1 VRRLKLRRINTE
13 FLQEDT
19 QMGLFNKMR
28 NLAGSVPKEL
38 LQNGLLG
45 RGIIVS
51 IQQTSVSTGVDF
63 DPSHVCVFTVEVAL
77 DDVPRYTA
85 TCRQAV
91 RATILPQLMMPG
103 ATVAVRVDPND
114 RTRIALSLAEAPP
127 TVTMASSGDPNTGSA
142 ARILEYGVPCRAVIV
157 QSQPMGMR
165 SSHGKEMYAFVLT
178 VMAEGRPPYQTQVGN
193 PVPADA
199 LPLVYPGN
207 AVPAKRMPDGA
218 DHEVVIDWDAALAQV
233 EAAVV

>member
-1 VRRLKLRRINTE
+1 
-13 FLQEDT
+13 
-19 QMGLFNKMR
+19 MGLFNKMR

-45 RGIIVS
+45 RGIVVS

-91 RATILPQLMMPG
+91 RATVLPQLMMPG
-103 ATVAVRVDPND
+103 ATVAVRVDQND
-114 RTRIALSLAEAPP
+114 HSRIALSLGEEPP
-127 TVTMASSGDPNTGSA
+127 TVTMASSGDANTASA
-142 ARILEYGVPCRAVIV
+142 ARILEYGVPCKAVIV

-165 SSHGKEMYAFVLT
+165 NPAGNDMYAFVLT
-178 VMAEGRPPYQTQVGN
+178 VMAEGRSPYQTQVGN
-193 PVPADA
+193 PVPVNAV
-199 LPLVYPGN
+199 PLIYPGSTL
-207 AVPAKRMPDGA
+207 PAKRMPDGA
-218 DHEVVIDWDAALAQV
+218 DHEIVIDWAAALAQV
-233 EAAVV
+233 EPATV

>member
-1 VRRLKLRRINTE
+1 
-13 FLQEDT
+13 
-19 QMGLFNKMR
+19 MGIFNKMR

-38 LQNGLLG
+38 LQNGELG

-77 DDVPRYTA
+77 DNVPRYTA

-91 RATILPQLMMPG
+91 RATLLPQLMMPG

-114 RTRIALSLAEAPP
+114 RSRIALSLGEEPP

-142 ARILEYGVPCRAVIV
+142 ARILEYGDPCRAVIV

-165 SSHGKEMYAFVLT
+165 SSTGRDMYAFVLT
-178 VMAEGRPPYQTQVGN
+178 VIAEGRPPFQTQVGN

-207 AVPAKRMPDGA
+207 TVPAKRMPDGA
-218 DHEVVIDWDAALAQV
+218 DHEIVIDWDAALAEIATV
-233 EAAVV
+233 

>member
-1 VRRLKLRRINTE
+1 
-13 FLQEDT
+13 
-19 QMGLFNKMR
+19 MGIFNKMR

-38 LQNGLLG
+38 LQNGQLG

-77 DDVPRYTA
+77 DNVPRYTA

-91 RATILPQLMMPG
+91 RATVLPQLMMPG

-114 RTRIALSLAEAPP
+114 RSRIALSLGEEPP
-127 TVTMASSGDPNTGSA
+127 TVTMASSGDANAGSA
-142 ARILEYGVPCRAVIV
+142 ARILEYGVSCRAVIV

-165 SSHGKEMYAFVLT
+165 SSTGKDMYAFVLT
-178 VMAEGRPPYQTQVGN
+178 VMAEGRTPYQTQVGN
-193 PVPADA
+193 PVPTDA
-199 LPLVYPGN
+199 VPLVYPGN
-207 AVPAKRMPDGA
+207 TLPAKRMPDGA
-218 DHEVVIDWDAALAQV
+218 DHEIVIDWDAALAEV
-233 EAAVV
+233 ASV

>member
-1 VRRLKLRRINTE
+1 
-13 FLQEDT
+13 
-19 QMGLFNKMR
+19 MGIFNKMR
-28 NLAGSVPKEL
+28 NLAGSLPKEL
-38 LQNGLLG
+38 LQNGELG

-77 DDVPRYTA
+77 DNVPRYTA

-114 RTRIALSLAEAPP
+114 RSRVALSLGEEPP
-127 TVTMASSGDPNTGSA
+127 TVTMARSGDPNTGSA
-142 ARILEYGVPCRAVIV
+142 ARILEYGEPCKAVIV

-165 SSHGKEMYAFVLT
+165 SSTGKDMYAFVLT
-178 VMAEGRPPYQTQVGN
+178 VIAEGRPPYQTQVGN

-199 LPLVYPGN
+199 VPLVYPGN
-207 AVPAKRMPDGA
+207 TLPAKRMPDGA
-218 DHEVVIDWDAALAQV
+218 DHEIVIDWDTALAEIATV
-233 EAAVV
+233 

>member
-1 VRRLKLRRINTE
+1 
-13 FLQEDT
+13 
-19 QMGLFNKMR
+19 MGILNKMR

-38 LQNGLLG
+38 LQNGELG

-77 DDVPRYTA
+77 NNVPRYTV

-91 RATILPQLMMPG
+91 RATLLPQLMTPG

-114 RTRIALSLAEAPP
+114 RTRIALSLGEEPP
-127 TVTMASSGDPNTGSA
+127 TVTMASSGANTGSA
-142 ARILEYGVPCRAVIV
+142 ARILEYGEPCKAVIV

-165 SSHGKEMYAFVLT
+165 SSTGKDMYAFVLT
-178 VMAEGRPPYQTQVGN
+178 VIADSRPPYQTQVGN

-199 LPLVYPGN
+199 VPLVYPGN
-207 AVPAKRMPDGA
+207 TVPAKRMPDGA
-218 DHEVVIDWDAALAQV
+218 DHEIVIDWDAALAEIATV
-233 EAAVV
+233 

>member
-1 VRRLKLRRINTE
+1 M
-13 FLQEDT
+13 

-45 RGIIVS
+45 RGIVVS

-91 RATILPQLMMPG
+91 RATVLPQLMMPG
-103 ATVAVRVDPND
+103 ATVAVRVDQND
-114 RTRIALSLAEAPP
+114 HSRIALSLGEEPP
-127 TVTMASSGDPNTGSA
+127 TVTMASSGDANTASA
-142 ARILEYGVPCRAVIV
+142 ARILEYGVPCTAVIV

-165 SSHGKEMYAFVLT
+165 NPAGNDMYAFVLT
-178 VMAEGRPPYQTQVGN
+178 VMAEGRSPYQTQVGN
-193 PVPADA
+193 PVPANA
-199 LPLVYPGN
+199 VPLIYPGSTL
-207 AVPAKRMPDGA
+207 PAKRMHDGA
-218 DHEVVIDWDAALAQV
+218 DHEIVIDWDAALAQV
-233 EAAVV
+233 EPATV

>member
-1 VRRLKLRRINTE
+1 
-13 FLQEDT
+13 
-19 QMGLFNKMR
+19 MGLFNKMR

-45 RGIIVS
+45 RGIVVS

-91 RATILPQLMMPG
+91 RATVLPQLMMPG
-103 ATVAVRVDPND
+103 ATVAVRVDQND
-114 RTRIALSLAEAPP
+114 HSRIALSLGEEPP
-127 TVTMASSGDPNTGSA
+127 TVTMASSGDANTASA
-142 ARILEYGVPCRAVIV
+142 ARILEYGVVCTAVIV

-165 SSHGKEMYAFVLT
+165 NPAGNDMYAFVLT
-178 VMAEGRPPYQTQVGN
+178 VMADGRSPYQTQVGN
-193 PVPADA
+193 PVPVNAV
-199 LPLVYPGN
+199 PLIYPGSTL
-207 AVPAKRMPDGA
+207 PAKRMPDGA
-218 DHEVVIDWDAALAQV
+218 DHEIVIDWDAALAQV
-233 EAAVV
+233 EPAGV

>member
-1 VRRLKLRRINTE
+1 M
-13 FLQEDT
+13 

-45 RGIIVS
+45 RGIVVS

-91 RATILPQLMMPG
+91 RATVLPQLMMPG
-103 ATVAVRVDPND
+103 ATVAVRVDQND
-114 RTRIALSLAEAPP
+114 HSRIALSLGEEPP
-127 TVTMASSGDPNTGSA
+127 TVTMASSGDANTASA
-142 ARILEYGVPCRAVIV
+142 ARILEYGVVCTAVIV

-165 SSHGKEMYAFVLT
+165 NPAGNDMYAFVLT
-178 VMAEGRPPYQTQVGN
+178 VMADGRSPYQTQVGN
-193 PVPADA
+193 PVPVNAV
-199 LPLVYPGN
+199 PLVYPGSTL
-207 AVPAKRMPDGA
+207 PAKRMPDGA
-218 DHEVVIDWDAALAQV
+218 DHEIVIDWDAALAQV
-233 EAAVV
+233 EPAGV

>member
-1 VRRLKLRRINTE
+1 
-13 FLQEDT
+13 
-19 QMGLFNKMR
+19 MGLFNKMR

-45 RGIIVS
+45 RAIVVS

-77 DDVPRYTA
+77 DDVPRYTT

-114 RTRIALSLAEAPP
+114 HSRIALSLGEEPP
-127 TVTMASSGDPNTGSA
+127 TVTMASSGDSNTASA
-142 ARILEYGVPCRAVIV
+142 LRILEYGVPCTAVIV

-165 SSHGKEMYAFVLT
+165 NPAGKDMYAFVLT
-178 VMAEGRPPYQTQVGN
+178 VMADGRPPYQTQVGN

-199 LPLVYPGN
+199 VPLVYPGSTL
-207 AVPAKRMPDGA
+207 PARRMPDGA
-218 DHEVVIDWDAALAQV
+218 DHEIVIDWEAALARV
-233 EAAVV
+233 EPAGV

>member
-1 VRRLKLRRINTE
+1 M
-13 FLQEDT
+13 

-38 LQNGLLG
+38 LQNEPLG
-45 RGIIVS
+45 RGIVVS

-91 RATILPQLMMPG
+91 RATVLPQLMMPG
-103 ATVAVRVDPND
+103 ATVAVRVDQND
-114 RTRIALSLAEAPP
+114 HSRIALSLGEEPP
-127 TVTMASSGDPNTGSA
+127 TVTMASSGDANTASA
-142 ARILEYGVPCRAVIV
+142 ARILEYGVPCTAVIV

-165 SSHGKEMYAFVLT
+165 NPAGNDMYAFVLT
-178 VMAEGRPPYQTQVGN
+178 VMAEGRSPYQTQVGN
-193 PVPADA
+193 PVPANA
-199 LPLVYPGN
+199 VPLIYPGSTL
-207 AVPAKRMPDGA
+207 PAKRMPDGA
-218 DHEVVIDWDAALAQV
+218 DHEIVIDWDAALAQV
-233 EAAVV
+233 EPATV